1 MFRLLFFP
9 QVLLYLIKG
18 VLLLPIIIPA
28 ILYWVGYCGLV
39 PFYIGVGVSVLP
51 VVVLGLFEIAET
63 KNVKMAGIQKFVR

>member
-1 MFRLLFFP
+1 M
-9 QVLLYLIKG
+9 LLYLIKG

-28 ILYWVGYCGLV
+28 ILYWVGYGLV

-51 VVVLGLFEIAET
+51 VVLLGLFEIVET